1 MLSARCQPFCS
12 ELNVIMAL
20 SLDQCQQDAAYL
32 LLPVTHLTN
41 DLWHH
46 RWRFFFAV
54 IFILMMQPGH
64 EFAHVTTALLSWHVQ
79 NYVLVRS
86 LFFTKSNTIFF
97 QDLDYELINCLWHG
111 SSDHANP
118 SWQPCHLIS
127 SCYFDGAGSCL
138 ALIHDIIWNMFMLG
152 RHEIF
157 CWFLPN
163 FR

>member
-12 ELNVIMAL
+12 DLNVIMAL
-20 SLDQCQQDAAYL
+20 PLDQCQQDAACL

-79 NYVLVRS
+79 NHDMIRS
-86 LFFTKSNTIFF
+86 LFFTKSNTIFSKIWIMS
-97 QDLDYELINCLWHG
+97 LLIVCDMGPWIMQIPPDNPVTIYPHAILMGLRAVWHW
-111 SSDHANP
+111 SM
-118 SWQPCHLIS
+118 IS
-127 SCYFDGAGSCL
+127 YGICSC
-138 ALIHDIIWNMFMLG
+138 
-152 RHEIF
+152 
-157 CWFLPN
+157 
-163 FR
+163 